1 MLRRAAAPRR
11 ATPRAAPL
19 KPAMPRAVKQAS
31 LSLGTKFVCVM
42 PSRLSSAATGGLRT
56 LSALLIVCSI
66 FVSTEAGSFT
76 QGTVKL
82 LLGESE
88 NRLQG
93 NSGSTPFTKSYSAA
107 PHSGVVTSARSS
119 NINATL
125 TPSTQSISFSDI
137 LIEAIDV
144 DVTAAHIHG
153 PCCNPS
159 LHPIQYC
166 PNESPFNPCS
176 NGAIVYTIC
185 SPTGPAPCPLRS
197 SDTVTIPGFTVDI
210 GQLNGN
216 VSTAF
221 GLYQNMMYSNMLY
234 YLNFHTLR

>member
-1 MLRRAAAPRR
+1 
-11 ATPRAAPL
+11 
-19 KPAMPRAVKQAS
+19 MPRAVKQAS
-31 LSLGTKFVCVM
+31 LSLGAKFVCVM

-93 NSGSTPFTKSYSAA
+93 NSGSTPFNKSYSAT
-107 PHSGVVTSARSS
+107 PHSGVDTTARSS
-119 NINATL
+119 NIIATL
-125 TPSTQSISFSDI
+125 TPSTQSTSFSDI
-137 LIEAIDV
+137 LITNIPV

-159 LHPIQYC
+159 LHPIEYC
-166 PNESPFNPCS
+166 PDASPCS

-185 SPTGPAPCPLRS
+185 SPTGPATCPLRS